1 MFRLMRLPVRA
12 GFFLTVVAEQNL
24 YGYQDGH
31 GLDQKGSKER
41 EKLRGRER
49 GRESKKKQDGK
60 KGHSLE

>member
-41 EKLRGRER
+41 EKLKD
-49 GRESKKKQDGK
+49 RESKKKLDGK